1 MVNKIVSIIKKYKIA
16 AIGILV
22 GIAVILCGIISY
34 FWYENTY
41 YISTNDAVVGADV
54 VNVNTQIQGKLL
66 EFDINEGDEVNKDE
80 ILARQEVTN
89 TPDSSID
96 SSLVRAPIS
105 GIVVKKQSTQG
116 EFKLAGQTIATVADE
131 DNVYVTANIDEKEI
145 QNVKVGQA
153 VTVKLDE
160 FNGKKF
166 NGKVKSIGLVSQNGL
181 NQSSKDKNG
190 EFKKV
195 NQKVPVKIQ
204 FNKTKG
210 LVLGTN
216 ASVKIRVK

>member
-1 MVNKIVSIIKKYKIA
+1 MVNNIISMIKKYKKA
-16 AIGILV
+16 VIGIV
-22 GIAVILCGIISY
+22 IGIAVILCSIVSY

-41 YISTNDAVVGADV
+41 YVSTNDAKVSADL

-66 EFDINEGDEVNKDE
+66 EFDLNEGDEVNKDE

-89 TPDSSID
+89 APDSSID

-116 EFKLAGQTIATVADE
+116 EFKLAGQTIAILADE
-131 DNVYVTANIDEKEI
+131 DDFYVTANVGEKKI
-145 QNVKVGQA
+145 KNIKVGQA
-153 VTVKLDE
+153 VTIKLDE
-160 FNGKKF
+160 FNGKKV

-190 EFKKV
+190 KFEKV

-204 FNKTKG
+204 LNKTKG